1 LDHDITEFKHLSDA
15 DLIELIR
22 NCLARTVADF
32 IVLAKGV
39 HEAGRRGIDLSEVQL
54 PVVHLLRKIAC
65 GQLLP
70 DAMVKLGGT
79 MVLGRVAS
87 LPLPDQQRV
96 IDLVDRGQGI
106 NVARF
111 ENGEIQSVRIPVAH
125 LSRKQI
131 SQVFARDH
139 IRDDVE
145 QVSWLRNKQDN
156 TQKPQI
162 IEGPRVDRKRGK
174 LMIPAHTELMA
185 ISKTELLRY
194 LMQMEG

>member
-1 LDHDITEFKHLSDA
+1 
-15 DLIELIR
+15 
-22 NCLARTVADF
+22 
-32 IVLAKGV
+32 
-39 HEAGRRGIDLSEVQL
+39 
-54 PVVHLLRKIAC
+54 
-65 GQLLP
+65 
-70 DAMVKLGGT
+70 